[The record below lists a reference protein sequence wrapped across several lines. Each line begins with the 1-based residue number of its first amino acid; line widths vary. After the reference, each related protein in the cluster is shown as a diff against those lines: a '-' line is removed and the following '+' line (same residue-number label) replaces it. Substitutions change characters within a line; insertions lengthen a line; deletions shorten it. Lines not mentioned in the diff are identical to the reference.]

1 MNGGVIKIKPEHVEE
16 DRLIPADLR
25 TAKVAKDV
33 ANSLFSFIQMEIDC
47 PSMHDS
53 NLVPILDLQ
62 VGIQNNIVEF
72 QHYRKPCASFLVTH
86 AKSAM
91 PNRQKMITLVT
102 RGGKNTEKY
111 Q

>member
-1 MNGGVIKIKPEHVEE
+1 MMRYVDDSNTVSDEIPPRARFERRVIKIKPEHVEE

-53 NLVPILDLQ
+53 NLVPILDL
-62 VGIQNNIVEF
+62 
-72 QHYRKPCASFLVTH
+72 LV
-86 AKSAM
+86 S
-91 PNRQKMITLVT
+91 
-102 RGGKNTEKY
+102 
-111 Q
+111 